1 MLLAVA
7 ALIALVIALLTGAT
21 VPAVAVVGLA
31 VAGIVLLVRDWRAV
45 DAGGPTAP
53 ADPAGPA
60 PRFHADDLS
69 PDISTQPGGPSSDAR
84 ADQI

>member
-7 ALIALVIALLTGAT
+7 ALVALVMALLTGAT

-31 VAGIVLLVRDWRAV
+31 VAGIVLLVRDWRAT
-45 DAGGPTAP
+45 GSGEPP
-53 ADPAGPA
+53 GPAGPA
-60 PRFHADDLS
+60 PQFHADDLS

-84 ADQI
+84 SDQI